1 MDVRLKVLR
10 RWIGRALPWRKSAP
24 EPPKVS
30 RSELWSRVHDVLVKE
45 LQVASSAITPQADFM
60 KDLGLDS
67 LDLIELTMALEE
79 EFGMEIQDEEAQ
91 KIMTIPQL
99 LELLE
104 EKMAHVDRSDR

>member
-1 MDVRLKVLR
+1 MGTRLKAIR
-10 RWIGRALPWRKSAP
+10 RWIGRTLPWRKPAP

-30 RSELWSRVHDVLVKE
+30 RNELWLRVHGVLVKE
-45 LQVASSAITPQADFM
+45 LHVPSSSIAPQADFM

-67 LDLIELTMALEE
+67 LDLIELTMAMEE

-104 EKMAHVDRSDR
+104 EKMAHGDRSDR